1 MMSFVILFSACP
13 TCSGPFAYGGPSCS
27 VNVFG
32 FETPGVSSVESAD
45 EASEPDFN
53 LMRALKRSALRCHE
67 YRSSVHRRRYSAF
80 VAGDGRGGK
89 LDLGNR
95 SVDDHDARRTR
106 VEVSIIASWAGKRAD
121 VA

>member
-32 FETPGVSSVESAD
+32 FGNPGVSSAERVDGE
-45 EASEPDFN
+45 SEPD
-53 LMRALKRSALRCHE
+53 LSLLRASKRSALRCHE
-67 YRSSVHRRRYSAF
+67 YKSSVHRRRYSAF
-80 VAGDGRGGK
+80 VAGNGRGGK